1 MQSAPDPD
9 QEKRV
14 LTAVALS
21 VLVLWVFQSFVF
33 EPPPPPAA
41 VDQSPIESTSQIDGQ
56 LMGQDGASTSSDAD
70 KGDDDDSA
78 KAGVAELMDRVT
90 TAPVEPW
97 QGDRDWGGLDET
109 AVDWG
114 VRTRWSN
121 FGGSPTAISIAAY
134 QEAYELD
141 WLPTWLLSG
150 FSEGFSW
157 GDFNIGWPEL
167 PDTGAV
173 DIVQG
178 GERDVLF
185 PVGVD
190 SDGIDADL
198 GYYRVE
204 EQADSLT
211 FRSSRGHVAITKSF
225 GFPKEGYVL
234 GYSVSFEN
242 TSSQNIELLPQVG
255 VANHMEPPAD
265 RFGSES
271 EVWGQAAG
279 EVENILPAKLEK
291 GSKSFEGPVEW
302 FGLGDRYFL
311 VALEPSEALTGQL
324 VMEKTLGEERYAA
337 VYIGEQ
343 RTLAPGEVVS
353 LSFRL
358 YSGPKELEIFES
370 DGLKMASSVNF
381 GMFGVVALPILAFLK
396 FIFSIVGNWGV
407 SIILLTVCIK
417 IALFPLSQK
426 SYRSMK
432 GMQKL
437 QPEIEKLKEKHGDD
451 KEALN
456 REMMGLWKE
465 HGVNPLGGCLPMFL
479 QMPIW
484 FALYRVLWNS
494 VELYQTSFLY
504 FADLSLRDPL
514 GVFPLVLG
522 VTMWLQQKMTP
533 TASADPMQQKIMRM
547 MPVFFSVIMFTLPAG
562 LVVYILVNNVLSIG
576 QQWLIH
582 RSNDDAPSVKND
594 ASSGAEKADKT
605 SKKNKKSKKARPK
618 A

>member
-1 MQSAPDPD
+1 MQSAPDPQ

-21 VLVLWVFQSFVF
+21 VLVLWVFQSFIF
-33 EPPPPPAA
+33 EPPPPPIA
-41 VDQSPIESTSQIDGQ
+41 VEPQPMAE
-56 LMGQDGASTSSDAD
+56 DAVPAQTRVDAQAVTGSD

-78 KAGVAELMDRVT
+78 RGSVDAIVRV
-90 TAPVEPW
+90 APVAVAPVQLE
-97 QGDRDWGGLDET
+97 RNWGSLDTE
-109 AVDWG
+109 AVDRG
-114 VRTRWSN
+114 VQTSWSN
-121 FGGSPTAISIAAY
+121 FGGSPTAIKIAAY
-134 QEAYELD
+134 QKPYELD
-141 WLPTWLLSG
+141 WLPTWVLSG

-157 GDFNIGWPEL
+157 GDFDIGFPEL
-167 PDTGAV
+167 PDTGPV

-178 GERDVLF
+178 GEGDVLF

-190 SDGIDADL
+190 DDGIAADI

-204 EQADSLT
+204 EQHDGLS
-211 FRSSRGHVAITKSF
+211 FGISRGPIRVTKRFTLPS
-225 GFPKEGYVL
+225 GGYL
-234 GYSVSFEN
+234 LDYLVSFEN
-242 TSSQNIELLPQVG
+242 TSDQSVDLLPQVG
-255 VANHMEPPAD
+255 VADHMDPPAD

-271 EVWGQAAG
+271 EVWGQVGG
-279 EVENILPAKLEK
+279 EVENILPEKLEK
-291 GSKSFEGPVEW
+291 ASKRFDGPVEW
-302 FGLGDRYFL
+302 LGVGDRYFL
-311 VALEPSEALTGQL
+311 VALEASTPQAGQL
-324 VMEKTLGEERYAA
+324 VMEKAPGEERYAA
-337 VYIGEQ
+337 VFVGQ
-343 RTLAPGEVVS
+343 RRSLAPGEVLS

-358 YSGPKELEIFES
+358 YAGPKELDLFKS
-370 DGLKMASSVNF
+370 DSLEMASSVNF

-396 FIFSIVGNWGV
+396 FIFSIVGNWGL

-417 IALFPLSQK
+417 AALFPLSQK

-437 QPEIEKLKEKHGDD
+437 QPKIETLKEKLGDD

-456 REMMGLWKE
+456 REMMALWKE

-547 MPVFFSVIMFTLPAG
+547 MPLFFSVIMFTLPAG
-562 LVVYILVNNVLSIG
+562 LVVYILINNVLSIG

-582 RSNDDAPSVKND
+582 RSNDDDPPSKDVVP
-594 ASSGAEKADKT
+594 AGTEK
-605 SKKNKKSKKARPK
+605 SNKKSKKARNK